1 MGIGKELL
9 VSLGT
14 ALATGAGLFAM
25 QLWYASYLDVA
36 VIHGDVSEVRMGAK
50 LEAVRNEEQAKLAS
64 GTVPIQT
71 AMAALAQNGRNAYA
85 KIAAK
90 PSDDLSAM
98 AGWIHKPG
106 FRPYV
111 PRPVAAAALAAS
123 LKAAPEGVG
132 VAR

>member
-36 VIHGDVSEVRMGAK
+36 VIHGDVSDVRMGAK
-50 LEAVRNEEQAKLAS
+50 LEAIRNEEQARLAS

-71 AMAALAQNGRNAYA
+71 AMAALAQHGRNAYA
-85 KIAAK
+85 KISAK

-111 PRPVAAAALAAS
+111 PRPVAAAALAAGV
-123 LKAAPEGVG
+123 KAAPESMGA
-132 VAR
+132 AR

>member
-36 VIHGDVSEVRMGAK
+36 VIHGDVSDVRMGAK
-50 LEAVRNEEQAKLAS
+50 LEAVRNEEQARLAS

-71 AMAALAQNGRNAYA
+71 AMAALAQHGRNAYA
-85 KIAAK
+85 KISAK

-111 PRPVAAAALAAS
+111 PRPVAAAALAAGV
-123 LKAAPEGVG
+123 KAAPESMGA
-132 VAR
+132 AR